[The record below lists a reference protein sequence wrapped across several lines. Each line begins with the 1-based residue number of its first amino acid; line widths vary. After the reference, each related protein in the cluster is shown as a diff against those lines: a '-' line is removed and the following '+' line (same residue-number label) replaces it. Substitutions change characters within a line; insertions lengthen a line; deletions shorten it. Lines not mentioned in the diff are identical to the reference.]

1 MDIIVI
7 GAGSGGL
14 VVAIGAVKRGKNV
27 CLIDRGTWGGDC
39 TNFGCIPSKTLIAAA
54 HQGLDGTA
62 AMGRVRATVGR
73 IRAHEEPGALRK
85 IGLEVIEGEARLI
98 DAHTVEVNGKRVH
111 GKKIVIATG
120 SRPRIPSTVSGDYLT
135 NETIFDLKAIP
146 EKLAVL
152 GGGPI
157 GCELAMAFAQL
168 GSEVRL
174 VQSHERLL
182 PREEPEASGLIAQKM
197 GEIGI
202 KVRFGSSH
210 IDPRPSEQVLV
221 ASGRLP
227 NIENLGLEKAGVQVT
242 SRGIPV
248 DRFGRTNIKHIFAVG
263 DVTLDAPFTHV
274 AENRA
279 RSVLSCLI
287 LPPLLRRPIDLK
299 QAIPRCTFTDPEVA
313 SVGLLEEEAVARY
326 GGHKIKVYI
335 LALSS
340 VDRAICEDR
349 ADGFVK
355 IVAKGVRGQIVG
367 ATVVAPH
374 AGEMISELALA
385 MHHKIPLRKLATL
398 IHPYPTYSLA
408 IRQTADL
415 WLMELLNHA

>member
-1 MDIIVI
+1 MDVIVI

-14 VVAIGAVKRGKNV
+14 VVAIGAVKAGKKV

-54 HQGLDGTA
+54 HQGLDGAA
-62 AMGRVRATVGR
+62 AMARVRSTVGRVRAR
-73 IRAHEEPGALRK
+73 EEPGALQE
-85 IGLEVIEGEARLI
+85 IGLEVIEGDARFV
-98 DAHTVEVNGKRVH
+98 DSRTVEVNGKQVR

-120 SRPRIPSTVSGDYLT
+120 SRPRIPAGVDGDYLT
-135 NETIFDLKAIP
+135 NETIFDLETIP

-174 VQSHERLL
+174 VQSHDRLL
-182 PREEPEASGLIAQKM
+182 PREEPEASGLIAQRM
-197 GEIGI
+197 GELG
-202 KVRFGSSH
+202 VEARLGTSH
-210 IDPRPSEQVLV
+210 IDLRPGEQLLV

-227 NIENLGLEKAGVQVT
+227 NVEEIGLEVAGVQFT
-242 SRGIPV
+242 ARGIPV
-248 DRFGRTNIKHIFAVG
+248 DRFGRTNQKHIFAVG
-263 DVTLDAPFTHV
+263 DVTPDAPFTHI

-279 RSVLSCLI
+279 RSILSCLI
-287 LPPLLRRPIDLK
+287 LPPLLRRPIDFK

-313 SVGLLEEEAVARY
+313 SVGLLEDEAVARF
-326 GGHKIKVYI
+326 GSRKIKVYT
-335 LALSS
+335 LALSN

-355 IVAKGVRGQIVG
+355 IVAKGVRGKILG
-367 ATVVAPH
+367 ATVVAPR
-374 AGEMISELALA
+374 AGEMISELTLA
-385 MHHKIPLRKLATL
+385 MRHRIPLRKLATL

-415 WLMELLNHA
+415 WLQELLHRA